1 MHWTQLETNTH
12 QDGVI
17 AHVIGATILGYFVL
31 DETAF
36 LLLDI
41 GFIWNIFLDGE
52 MGLLPHPVAISE
64 LPVDAESKKAIQ
76 TEVDQILAGAT
87 AVDLQFVERSGIAV
101 PIVDVGFFQDTDHR
115 RIEIDCETGTV
126 IIETSMNTGEVKIMA
141 NDESELAETVK
152 EEAEFLKE
160 KLREQLGREPTD
172 EEVNE
177 WLREHTES
185 Y

>member
-1 MHWTQLETNTH
+1 MNWTHLETSSH
-12 QDGVI
+12 QDRVI
-17 AHVIGATILGYFVL
+17 AHVIGATLLGHFIL

-41 GFIWNIFLDGE
+41 GFVWNIYLDGE

-64 LPVDAESKKAIQ
+64 LTITDESKKAIQ
-76 TEVDQILAGAT
+76 KDVDRLLAGYTSGELQLVKSFGVGVPITEVSL
-87 AVDLQFVERSGIAV
+87 
-101 PIVDVGFFQDTDHR
+101 FQNSDGR
-115 RIEIDCETGTV
+115 RINIDCERGSV
-126 IIETSMNTGEVKIMA
+126 IIETSIHKGEVKIMA
-141 NDESELAETVK
+141 TDDSELDETVR
-152 EEAEFLKE
+152 EEAEFLKD